1 MAADDGSLYRST
13 WGIWWGVWILTLLLL
28 LAAGVILVRHW
39 RRAHRGQGTGPISGI
54 AFYLHHNSVMGLYQ
68 QDRYSEALEK
78 EIEKRSHRGRSIS
91 GRIRFPAGEAT
102 GEQNR
107 TEEVFSRY
115 IERAEPITVIGMVME
130 VLEKRDDIVYVD
142 LVKRE
147 LVQNKALVTA
157 LGWADGPDTTR
168 LRTARLR
175 GMDAFVSMRGLFR
188 RVRSDEPGY
197 TTFIAAYGDPA
208 DPLAGPR
215 VRFRCGI
222 RGFRD
227 ADEVPDGTFHAQ
239 CLGRVEDWDPH
250 RGELIVHP
258 IAIFK

>member
-1 MAADDGSLYRST
+1 MAAGDSSLYWSI

-28 LAAGVILVRHW
+28 LVAAGILVAHW
-39 RRAHRGQGTGPISGI
+39 RRARGRQGTGPISGI

-68 QDRYSEALEK
+68 QDRYNDALEK
-78 EIEKRSHRGRSIS
+78 EVEKRDQRGRSIS
-91 GRIRFPAGEAT
+91 AQLGFPAGGGKAEHT
-102 GEQNR
+102 R
-107 TEEVFSRY
+107 SEEVFSKY

-130 VLEKRDDIVYVD
+130 VLEKRDDIVYVN
-142 LVKRE
+142 LVKQE

-157 LGWADGPDTTR
+157 LGWADGPDSTR

-175 GMDAFVSMRGLFR
+175 GIDAFVSLKGLFR
-188 RVRSDEPGY
+188 RTGSDEPGY

-215 VRFRCGI
+215 VRFRCGNH
-222 RGFRD
+222 GFRD

-250 RGELIVHP
+250 QGELIVHP

>member
-1 MAADDGSLYRST
+1 VAAGDSSLYWST
-13 WGIWWGVWILTLLLL
+13 WGIWWGVWTLTLLLV
-28 LAAGVILVRHW
+28 LAAAGIFVRHW
-39 RRAHRGQGTGPISGI
+39 RRAHGRQGTGPISGI

-78 EIEKRSHRGRSIS
+78 QIEKRTSRGRSVS
-91 GRIRFPAGEAT
+91 GKITFPAAEGA
-102 GEQNR
+102 GEQKK

-130 VLEKRDDIVYVD
+130 VLEKRDDIVYVN

-147 LVQNKALVTA
+147 LVQNKALVNA
-157 LGWADGPDTTR
+157 LGWAGGPESTR

-175 GMDAFVSMRGLFR
+175 GIDAFVSMKGLFR
-188 RVRSDEPGY
+188 RVRSEDVGY

-208 DPLAGPR
+208 DPLSGPR

-250 RGELIVHP
+250 SGELIVHP